1 METKRPSAD
10 EKMDQDRT
18 KKEIKYFIEL
28 NENKYTPYQNLQDTM
43 QVVQRGKFIA
53 LIIYTKK

>member
-1 METKRPSAD
+1 
-10 EKMDQDRT
+10 MDQDRT

-28 NENKYTPYQNLQDTM
+28 NENKYIPYQNLQDTM